1 MTVLPDYGL
10 SRARYTPFLFTVV
23 GTESSDAANGG
34 EDITVLTALARLGM
48 DPWQEAARL
57 AVLPRV
63 QAAES
68 LAAIFVGLPDTHWAL
83 GDAAGTAQRIA
94 DTLPRLRRRAAAE
107 SGFWIVLS
115 WRFWAAVG
123 LTLALVAMNYMARG
137 T

>member
-10 SRARYTPFLFTVV
+10 SRARYTPFLFTAV
-23 GTESSDAANGG
+23 GTERSDAENGG

-57 AVLPRV
+57 ATLPRV
-63 QAAES
+63 QAAEA
-68 LAAIFVGLPDTHWAL
+68 LAATFVNLPDAHWAL
-83 GDAAGTAQRIA
+83 GDAAGTAHRIV
-94 DTLPRLRRRAAAE
+94 DWLPQLSRRAPAE
-107 SGFWIVLS
+107 SDFRIFLT

-123 LTLALVAMNYMARG
+123 FTLALVAMNYMTRG